1 MIRDENQSTQHHI
14 VDICTNF
21 FLIIPSLEKL
31 QYLKKKKNLIWQWP
45 STQPCY
51 LQGFSIL
58 SLQIYLF
65 FFFPQIL
72 AYLHHLELSRQWFS
86 SHCNHK
92 YVILLNE
99 FKIKMMYLLFYQS
112 FLPSRQLQLLF
123 FSFVTIDYSAFLQI
137 PTVMWRGTT

>member
-1 MIRDENQSTQHHI
+1 MKTKAPNTTLWIFAQT
-14 VDICTNF
+14 F

-31 QYLKKKKNLIWQWP
+31 QYLKKKK
-45 STQPCY
+45 
-51 LQGFSIL
+51 IL
-58 SLQIYLF
+58 SDNGLLHSHVICRVFPSLAYRFTF
-65 FFFPQIL
+65 FFFFFSQIL